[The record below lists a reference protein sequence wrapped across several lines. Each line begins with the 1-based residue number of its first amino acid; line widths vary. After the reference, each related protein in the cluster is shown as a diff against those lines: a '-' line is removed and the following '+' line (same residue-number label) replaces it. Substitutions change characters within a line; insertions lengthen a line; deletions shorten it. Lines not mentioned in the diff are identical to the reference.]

1 MSIALRRVRDYL
13 ELVRFSHT
21 LFALPFALMGAAL
34 AAWGPD
40 GVRGRARDWLGILL
54 CMATARSAAMAFNRL
69 VDRDVDA
76 GNPRTVG
83 RHLPRGAMTPAAV
96 ALFTLV
102 CAVGFV
108 ASTLLFLPNPWPLR
122 LSAPV
127 LLWLLGYSYTK
138 RFTSLAHFWL
148 GASLGLA
155 PIAAWIALRGDVAW
169 PPVWLGLAVLCWV
182 SGFDLIYACQD
193 ADYDRGAGLNSVPA
207 RLGVAGALRLAAVC
221 HALMLPALIA
231 LGVSYPL
238 GPIYYAGVLAAAVLL
253 LYEHSLVRPNDL
265 DRVNTAFFHVNVL
278 ISTGLLTVTAVD
290 LVV

>member
-1 MSIALRRVRDYL
+1 MSIASRRVRDYL

-21 LFALPFALMGAAL
+21 LFALPFALMGAVL

-40 GVRGRARDWLGILL
+40 GLRGRPRDWLGIVL

-76 GNPRTVG
+76 RNPRTAG

-96 ALFTLV
+96 ATFTLI
-102 CAVGFV
+102 CSAAFV

-122 LSAPV
+122 LSVPV

-148 GASLGLA
+148 GVSLSLA
-155 PIAAWIALRGDVAW
+155 PVAAWIALRGDIAW
-169 PPVWLGLAVLCWV
+169 PPIWLGLAVFWWV

-193 ADYDRGAGLNSVPA
+193 ADYDRGAGLNSIPA
-207 RLGVAGALRLAAVC
+207 RLGVRGALRLAALC
-221 HALMLPALIA
+221 HALMIPALVA
-231 LGVSYPL
+231 LGLSYPL
-238 GPIYYAGVLAAAVLL
+238 GPIYHAGVAVAAVLL
-253 LYEHSLVRPNDL
+253 IYEHSLVRPDDL
-265 DRVNTAFFHVNVL
+265 DRVNVAFFHVNVV
-278 ISTGLLTVTAVD
+278 ISMGLLAATLVD
-290 LVV
+290 LLV